1 MIKVVIDNQQHHWY
15 NGISQYS
22 SVLQLAN
29 DIKMLHIIRDATDY
43 HQLQQDTNNF
53 LLCSW
58 ANRWQL
64 NFMTHYLVAVMLF
77 LLVIN

>member
-1 MIKVVIDNQQHHWY
+1 
-15 NGISQYS
+15 
-22 SVLQLAN
+22 
-29 DIKMLHIIRDATDY
+29 MLHIIRDATDY